1 MRRFGVLL
9 VMIGLLAAAPPVIA
23 QDGLEPHPH
32 MLLQRPVVDVIE
44 VEGEPVLALV
54 GFRKCVDLAANKP
67 VPLHAHHEHLHFGDS
82 GVSFGGASG
91 HVVVPTAPFPA
102 PFDDPVPW
110 SNCAEF
116 ATFLPLPIPE
126 GE

>member
-1 MRRFGVLL
+1 MRRLGVILATIAL
-9 VMIGLLAAAPPVIA
+9 VTAAAPVAA
-23 QDGLEPHPH
+23 QDFEEHPH
-32 MLLQRPVVDVIE
+32 MLLLGLEFDE
-44 VEGEPVLALV
+44 TGEPI
-54 GFRKCVDLAANKP
+54 GFRKCVDLAGNRR

-82 GVSFGGASG
+82 GVSFGGKAG
-91 HVVVPTAPFPA
+91 HAVVPAAPFPA

-116 ATFLPLPIPE
+116 IAIVL